1 MLHHLISRASRP
13 LLARQPLLAN
23 KLQPLNN
30 KIVSARHLMSS
41 VSGLKRL
48 RRLEDAANRAP
59 GEPARQ
65 QQLMAACNEQGQSQ
79 VAIRRF
85 EGGGYASDE
94 AVYREYIR
102 ALALTNQL
110 GRLPLSQLGGAGAGA
125 GMGASPYG
133 MASAAMSGNGMAS
146 AFGGAEPAGA
156 AAAASSSSAGALGGR
171 AGGPIGTLEQ
181 PLHVQYTE
189 STRAQLLRLLQ
200 RLAFFGLAA
209 GALMMLVDEKALPK
223 GLGLSSDVQPVTG
236 SPKRFSDVVG
246 VDEAKEDLMDIVKYL
261 RQPKTFTRLGGKL
274 PKGCLLTGPPGTG
287 KTLLARAVAGE
298 AGVPFFYMS
307 GSEFEEVFVGV
318 GAKRVRELF
327 GAAKKR
333 APCIIF
339 IDEIDAIGSHRNPKE
354 QQAMKMTLNQLL
366 VEMDGFQQ
374 NAGVIVLAAT
384 NFPESLDRALVRP
397 GRFDTRVGVPLPDVR
412 GRKQILDLYA
422 KPVPLDD
429 QVDLELIARAT
440 PGFSGADLSNLMN
453 VAALQASREEK
464 KRVGQSDLEYAC
476 DKIRMGPERK
486 SAVISPENLKLTAY
500 HEGGH
505 ALVALHTKGAM
516 PINKATIVPRGD
528 ALGMV
533 SYLPEKD
540 MMNYTRQQMLAHID
554 VCMGGRVAEELIFGH
569 ENVTTGASSDLM
581 QATQMA
587 RNMVTKYGMS
597 EVLGPTYHERA
608 ELETLSPATRE
619 AVEQEVK
626 QLVKQGETNARKIL
640 KDYSRELHRLAK
652 GLLAHETISR
662 EEIGELIAGREI
674 RKDEE
679 KKKKEIGPSA
689 KESSST
695 GSAEKENSV
704 NKGRGSVVKG
714 MAATARAGAESA

>member
-1 MLHHLISRASRP
+1 M
-13 LLARQPLLAN
+13 
-23 KLQPLNN
+23 
-30 KIVSARHLMSS
+30 
-41 VSGLKRL
+41 
-48 RRLEDAANRAP
+48 D
-59 GEPARQ
+59 
-65 QQLMAACNEQGQSQ
+65 ACNQHGQSH

-85 EGGGYASDE
+85 ESGSYASDE
-94 AVYREYIR
+94 AVCREYVR

-110 GRLPLSQLGGAGAGA
+110 ARLPMSQLAPGFGAAGATPSAGGA
-125 GMGASPYG
+125 MTAS
-133 MASAAMSGNGMAS
+133 
-146 AFGGAEPAGA
+146 GGG
-156 AAAASSSSAGALGGR
+156 LGGGGG
-171 AGGPIGTLEQ
+171 GGPRGTLDQ
-181 PLHVQYTE
+181 PIHVQYTE
-189 STRAQLLRLLQ
+189 STRAQMLRLLQ

-223 GLGLSSDVQPVTG
+223 GLGLGSSDVQPVTG
-236 SPKRFSDVVG
+236 SPKRFADVMG
-246 VDEAKEDLMDIVKYL
+246 VDEAKQDLLDIVQYL
-261 RQPKTFTRLGGKL
+261 RQPKQFTRLGGKL

-397 GRFDTRVGVPLPDVR
+397 GRFDTRVVVPLPDVV
-412 GRKQILDLYA
+412 GRKQILGLYS
-422 KPVPLDD
+422 KPIVMDD
-429 QVDLELIARAT
+429 EVDLERIARAT

-453 VAALQASREEK
+453 VAALKASHDEK
-464 KRVGQSDLEYAC
+464 KRVGMEDLEYAC
-476 DKIRMGPERK
+476 DKIRMGAERR
-486 SAVISPENLKLTAY
+486 SAHISEENLKLTAY

-505 ALVALHTKGAM
+505 ALVAVHTKGAM
-516 PINKATIVPRGD
+516 PIHKATIVPRGE

-540 MMNYTRQQMLAHID
+540 QMNMSRQQMLAHID
-554 VCMGGRVAEELIFGH
+554 VCMGGRVAEELIFGQDQ
-569 ENVTTGASSDLM
+569 VTTGASSDLQ
-581 QATQMA
+581 QATSMA

-597 EVLGPTYHERA
+597 ESLGPMFHSRD
-608 ELETLSPATRE
+608 ELENLSPATRE
-619 AVEQEVK
+619 AVEAEVK
-626 QLVKQGETNARKIL
+626 AYVVRGETNARRIL
-640 KDYSRELHRLAK
+640 SQHKEQLHRLAQ
-652 GLLAHETISR
+652 GLLKHETISKD
-662 EEIGELIAGREI
+662 EITEVIAGRPI
-674 RKDEE
+674 E
-679 KKKKEIGPSA
+679 KGGGASGGKGVVATAVKGA
-689 KESSST
+689 KGAVAKGVAAAKGVAGK
-695 GSAEKENSV
+695 GSAP
-704 NKGRGSVVKG
+704 
-714 MAATARAGAESA
+714 ATARENEGSARSAKA

>member
-1 MLHHLISRASRP
+1 
-13 LLARQPLLAN
+13 
-23 KLQPLNN
+23 
-30 KIVSARHLMSS
+30 
-41 VSGLKRL
+41 
-48 RRLEDAANRAP
+48 
-59 GEPARQ
+59 
-65 QQLMAACNEQGQSQ
+65 
-79 VAIRRF
+79 
-85 EGGGYASDE
+85 
-94 AVYREYIR
+94 
-102 ALALTNQL
+102 
-110 GRLPLSQLGGAGAGA
+110 
-125 GMGASPYG
+125 
-133 MASAAMSGNGMAS
+133 
-146 AFGGAEPAGA
+146 
-156 AAAASSSSAGALGGR
+156 
-171 AGGPIGTLEQ
+171 
-181 PLHVQYTE
+181 VQYTE
-189 STRAQLLRLLQ
+189 STRVQMMRLLQ

-209 GALMMLVDEKALPK
+209 GALMMLVDEKSLPK
-223 GLGLSSDVQPVTG
+223 GLGLSNDVQPVTG
-236 SPKRFSDVVG
+236 SPKRFTDVVG
-246 VDEAKEDLMDIVKYL
+246 VDEAKDDLQEIVKYL
-261 RQPKTFTRLGGKL
+261 RTPKTFTRLGGKL

-397 GRFDTRVGVPLPDVR
+397 GRFDTRVVVPLPDVR

-422 KPVPLDD
+422 KPVPLDEH
-429 QVDLELIARAT
+429 VDLETIARAT

-453 VAALQASREEK
+453 VAALRASHEEK
-464 KRVGQSDLEYAC
+464 KKVGMADLEYAC

-540 MMNYTRQQMLAHID
+540 QLNLTRQQMLAHID

-569 ENVTTGASSDLM
+569 EQVTTGASSDLQ
-581 QATQMA
+581 QATSMA

-597 EVLGPTYHERA
+597 DAVGPLYIGGS
-608 ELETLSPATRE
+608 ELENLSPTARE
-619 AVEQEVK
+619 AVEAEIKAMVK
-626 QLVKQGETNARKIL
+626 AGDANARRIITEHKA
-640 KDYSRELHRLAK
+640 ELHRLAQ

-662 EEIGELIAGREI
+662 EDIGELIAGRELK
-674 RKDEE
+674 REN
-679 KKKKEIGPSA
+679 
-689 KESSST
+689 
-695 GSAEKENSV
+695 KENKKDFRESV
-704 NKGRGSVVKG
+704 KKGGAALGKG
-714 MAATARAGAESA
+714 GTALPATARAEQAP

>member
-1 MLHHLISRASRP
+1 
-13 LLARQPLLAN
+13 
-23 KLQPLNN
+23 
-30 KIVSARHLMSS
+30 MSGS
-41 VSGLKRL
+41 VSNLKRL
-48 RRLEDAANRAP
+48 RQLEDGANRS
-59 GEPARQ
+59 PADAS
-65 QQLMAACNEQGQSQ
+65 QQLALMALCNEHGQAN

-85 EGGGYASDE
+85 ESGAYAQDE
-94 AVYREYIR
+94 AVYREYVR

-110 GRLPLSQLGGAGAGA
+110 GRLPLSNLGYGQTAGQTGVHQQGMMGGGAAPQGMMMSSADGTARGAG
-125 GMGASPYG
+125 GAPS
-133 MASAAMSGNGMAS
+133 
-146 AFGGAEPAGA
+146 
-156 AAAASSSSAGALGGR
+156 
-171 AGGPIGTLEQ
+171 GTLDS
-181 PLHVQYTE
+181 PIHVQYSE
-189 STRAQLLRLLQ
+189 STRVQMLRLIQ
-200 RLAFFGLAA
+200 RLAFFGLLA
-209 GALMMLVDEKALPK
+209 GGIMMFLDEKGMPK
-223 GLGLSSDVQPVTG
+223 GLGLTNEMQPVTG
-236 SPKRFSDVVG
+236 SAKRFTDVVG
-246 VDEAKEDLMDIVKYL
+246 VDEAKDDLMDIVKYL

-384 NFPESLDRALVRP
+384 NFPESLDRALIRP
-397 GRFDTRVGVPLPDVR
+397 GRFDQRVTVPLPDVR
-412 GRKQILDLYA
+412 GRKQILDLYS
-422 KPVPLDD
+422 KPVPMDED
-429 QVDLELIARAT
+429 VELEQIARAT
-440 PGFSGADLSNLMN
+440 PGFSGADISNLIN
-453 VAALQASREEK
+453 VAALRASHEEK
-464 KRVGQSDLEYAC
+464 KRVGMSDLEWAC
-476 DKIRMGPERK
+476 DKIRMGAERK
-486 SAVISPENLKLTAY
+486 SAHVSPENQKLTAY

-516 PINKATIVPRGD
+516 PIHKATIMPRGD

-540 MMNYTRQQMLAHID
+540 QLNLSRQQMLAHID

-569 ENVTTGASSDLM
+569 DCVTTGASSDLQ
-581 QATQMA
+581 QATSMA

-597 EVLGPTYHERA
+597 ESLGPLYHERS

-619 AVEQEVK
+619 AIEAEVK
-626 QLVKQGETNARKIL
+626 SYVTRGENNAKRIL
-640 KDYSRELHRLAK
+640 SQHKEELHRLAK
-652 GLLAHETISR
+652 GLLSHETLSR
-662 EEIGELIAGREI
+662 EEIGELLAGKEI
-674 RKDEE
+674 RLQDKV
-679 KKKKEIGPSA
+679 SA
-689 KESSST
+689 ATKAAS
-695 GSAEKENSV
+695 G
-704 NKGRGSVVKG
+704 
-714 MAATARAGAESA
+714 AATAAAGGKSRAKGGAAVPATAAARDGEQGGAQVA